1 MYIKKG
7 KHKLTLLWEVSY
19 LIVEVIRPGVYR
31 LQEIND
37 TTFPNVW
44 NIKKLRKFYPSLLSF
59 TFSPFFSFFLQA
71 RGGRLVMRE
80 DVGVDKGSRLF
91 SGPRGV
97 IAEAAR
103 QHAFAE
109 CSKG

>member
-1 MYIKKG
+1 
-7 KHKLTLLWEVSY
+7 
-19 LIVEVIRPGVYR
+19 
-31 LQEIND
+31 
-37 TTFPNVW
+37 
-44 NIKKLRKFYPSLLSF
+44 
-59 TFSPFFSFFLQA
+59 
-71 RGGRLVMRE
+71 MRE
-80 DVGVDKGSRLF
+80 DVGVCKGSHLF